1 MFEGAKF
8 NTFKNVKSKCY
19 IGSKLDSTF
28 DDEGNEIKNYDTP
41 KAYSFNIQPVSSL
54 NSSSAEI
61 ESFGENVNR
70 MKVAVI
76 TDRNK
81 YAGKFKEFDCA
92 YLDGV
97 RPQNEARN
105 GQNANYRIYSVQ
117 TQNVAIRI
125 FFIKTV

>member
-41 KAYSFNIQPVSSL
+41 KAYMFNIQPVNSLTASSG
-54 NSSSAEI
+54 EI

-92 YLDGV
+92 YLDGAT
-97 RPQNEARN
+97 PSNEKVN

-117 TQNVAIRI
+117 TQNVTIRV
-125 FFIKTV
+125 FFIKIV